1 MFYVVLVQVHGHV
14 HNHCLTFSLEKTP
27 LQLTNIIFP
36 SLLKNNGEL
45 VAALLNGFANER
57 SAENLTEIAFPLL
70 NSGAGALAWWRIR
83 NTGLRNTE
91 IAEELHQAYR
101 LHTLQAAVKELEIS
115 QLFTYLRAQGLE
127 PLLGKGWAIA
137 RHYPEPGLRPY
148 GDIDLYVRPEQYQ
161 QFVEALSQPEA
172 QGWNVDLHHGAAE
185 LDDRSFDDLYAHSE
199 LVLCNDVAV
208 RIFGAED
215 LLRLLCLHLLRE
227 GALRPLWLCDIAVA
241 LQTLSTQHSALSFDW
256 DYFLSGNQRR
266 TDWAACAIGLA
277 HQILGAN
284 VDGLPIASR
293 AKNLPR
299 WLVSE
304 VLREWGTGKVTHGRR
319 APMSGQLR
327 HPLTIWHSLR
337 ERWPNKIEATVRVKA
352 PMNNWPRWPLQLW
365 ECVQR
370 VIGFAGQTPKLMRK
384 ETVIM
389 K

>member
-1 MFYVVLVQVHGHV
+1 MPTYLPKNSSELIAELLACKVGEPSTDT
-14 HNHCLTFSLEKTP
+14 LTK
-27 LQLTNIIFP
+27 
-36 SLLKNNGEL
+36 
-45 VAALLNGFANER
+45 
-57 SAENLTEIAFPLL
+57 IAFPLL

-83 NTGLRNTE
+83 NSVLRDTE
-91 IAEELHQAYR
+91 VAEELHQAYR

-148 GDIDLYVRPEQYQ
+148 GDFDLYVRPEQYQ
-161 QFVEALSQPEA
+161 QFVDALNQPEA
-172 QGWNVDLHHGAAE
+172 QGWNVDLHCGAAE

-199 LVLCNDVAV
+199 LVPCNGVDVRV
-208 RIFGAED
+208 FGFED

-241 LQTLSTQHSALSFDW
+241 LEKLKTQNSKLETPFDW
-256 DYFLSGNQRR
+256 DYFLSGNQQR

-277 HQILGAN
+277 HQILGAD
-284 VDGLPIASR
+284 VGGLPIESR

-299 WLVSE
+299 WLVPE

-327 HPLTIWHSLR
+327 NPLGIWHSLR

-352 PMNNWPRWPLQLW
+352 PMNNWPRWPLQWW
-365 ECVQR
+365 ECGQR
-370 VIGFAGQTPKLMRK
+370 VIGFAGQTGKLMRK
-384 ETVIM
+384 EQVIM